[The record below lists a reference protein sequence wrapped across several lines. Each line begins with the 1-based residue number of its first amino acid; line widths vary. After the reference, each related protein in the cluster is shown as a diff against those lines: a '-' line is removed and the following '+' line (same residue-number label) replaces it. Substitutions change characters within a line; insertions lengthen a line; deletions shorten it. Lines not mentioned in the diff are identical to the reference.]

1 MALQSKSEGQYE
13 PLAPDLD
20 VGPLQAADRTGGLSK
35 NHLALL
41 LLIAALSL
49 MVVEALTA
57 YQVLEGIA
65 QRDPAT
71 LTGEAQT
78 REALH
83 VVTGQVQ
90 NAKNLV
96 LWTTVA
102 VTGGL
107 ILILLGFFTVATM
120 RISRSSRREASAIE
134 ARQQERER
142 AKEAVNLVEQQLR
155 TVVKNSPLMVFALNR
170 QGEFTLAEGK
180 ALDSPGGLPE
190 VLIGQSIFEVYSDL
204 PSMLH
209 GVRDGLEG
217 RPASAQL
224 DVGEFTFEIR
234 YDPIRDLEGAI
245 LGVVGVAYDI
255 TSLKRAEKDLADSRA
270 QLSAVLDT
278 AGEGIITVDSTGTI
292 CYGQPGGPEH
302 LGLSQRRAYRQAPA
316 EPDG

>member
-1 MALQSKSEGQYE
+1 MAKWLPDAPECRPLIGVWLPNGRWPQRAPGRRRRTSVWWHGRVHGLLRLTRSRRPGRQVIWVAGYRAGGTRMALQSKSEGQYE

-155 TVVKNSPLMVFALNR
+155 TVVKNSPLMVFA
-170 QGEFTLAEGK
+170 
-180 ALDSPGGLPE
+180 S
-190 VLIGQSIFEVYSDL
+190 IG
-204 PSMLH
+204 
-209 GVRDGLEG
+209 
-217 RPASAQL
+217 
-224 DVGEFTFEIR
+224 
-234 YDPIRDLEGAI
+234 
-245 LGVVGVAYDI
+245 
-255 TSLKRAEKDLADSRA
+255 RANL
-270 QLSAVLDT
+270 
-278 AGEGIITVDSTGTI
+278 
-292 CYGQPGGPEH
+292 PGGPAHQGGSRLAGDDRNDAYLRGQGQRYRTVRENGDLPAH
-302 LGLSQRRAYRQAPA
+302 SQAGEAYRPA
-316 EPDG
+316 QGHRYGHSPGARSPPLG